1 MEMIVYGKYKICIKR
16 GSKTPR
22 KILPIYAQIIVS
34 VILVAFIAVNFQQV
48 HEFSA
53 KMSACT
59 EHRKYVCSN

>member
-1 MEMIVYGKYKICIKR
+1 MANIKYALREVRKHPGKYF
-16 GSKTPR
+16 
-22 KILPIYAQIIVS
+22 PIYAQIIVS

-59 EHRKYVCSN
+59 EHSICMQ